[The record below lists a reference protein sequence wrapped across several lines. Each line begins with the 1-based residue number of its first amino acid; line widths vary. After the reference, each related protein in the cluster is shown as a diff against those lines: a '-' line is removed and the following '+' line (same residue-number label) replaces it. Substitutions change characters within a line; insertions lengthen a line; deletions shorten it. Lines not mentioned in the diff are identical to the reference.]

1 MTALQVV
8 GICAAAAVACALLR
22 PARPELALAVALA
35 GGVAA
40 LFALRGEIAAVAGL
54 FSELIAGGGL
64 NGGQGALLMRAMGI
78 GLITDFGAGLCRDAG
93 ESALAARI
101 ELAARVT
108 LLAMAAPL
116 ARDMLALV
124 RAFCQ

>member
-35 GGVAA
+35 GGFAA

-64 NGGQGALLMRAMGI
+64 NGGQGALLMRALGI